1 MMSVTYKYLSIYE
14 ILCLLSGE
22 LLVDPNLL
30 LEILDENPEHK
41 TLVVKCSRSEITYGE
56 LLERVNEI
64 I

>member
-1 MMSVTYKYLSIYE
+1 MSVTYKYLSIYE
-14 ILCLLSGE
+14 ILSLLSGE

-41 TLVVKCSRSEITYGE
+41 ALVVRCSRSEITYSE
-56 LLERVNEI
+56 LVERVNEI